1 MASLPSL
8 PASQSTAAAPV
19 YRAGTLTYDKTAL
32 YRLFFWLLVGDL
44 VYTLVGQ
51 LEIRVFPVF
60 LKQHGASDKII
71 AVIAGTI
78 PSCMRLFL
86 NPIVN
91 YRSDRKRSP
100 RGRRIPYLLWAGP
113 CSVAF
118 LALVPFAPDIVGW
131 LGWTNGFTGLL
142 AKVPLAPVIVVF
154 AGMAVLYETFQLILS
169 PAYFCLLRDV
179 VPLTHL
185 GRFMS
190 LFRMM
195 GAVATFGFNYWL
207 FGLTD
212 RHVKYVFGGVA
223 IVGMIGYLSMCLSV
237 KEGEYPPVVEKPWPR
252 QGLARF
258 AIVRTCFNFTAESF
272 TSPLY
277 WWIYV
282 TRLCIYAAQA
292 VAGAF
297 LIFFGQKELGLSLAH
312 TDSTLAAWP
321 ALLGGMLAFLI
332 GWLLD
337 RRGPI
342 PVLTVALASMTAG
355 CVGSFF
361 FVSGNATF
369 FAASLFTGAT
379 MWILILVQLVL
390 AQQLFNPAR
399 MGQISSANTL
409 VQSIAIGV
417 IIIPAT
423 GWFLDLMKGSVIHL
437 ALPFGCVLA
446 IGPYRFVYL
455 ILGAIYSVSLFGVL
469 RVRHFWRLRGGP
481 DNYVPPPIDAETEAP
496 WI

>member
-1 MASLPSL
+1 MAFPS
-8 PASQSTAAAPV
+8 PVPVPSSQPPV

-44 VYTLVGQ
+44 AYTLVGQ

-71 AVIAGTI
+71 ALIAGTI
-78 PSCMRLFL
+78 PSFMRLFL
-86 NPIVN
+86 NPVVN

-113 CSVAF
+113 CSVFF

-131 LGWTNGFTGLL
+131 LGWTNGFSGLL
-142 AKVPLAPVIVVF
+142 AKMPLAPVVLVF
-154 AGMAVLYETFQLILS
+154 AGMAILYETFQLIFS

-195 GAVATFGFNYWL
+195 GALATFVFNYWL

-212 RHVKYVFGGVA
+212 RHIKYLFGGVA
-223 IVGMIGYLSMCLSV
+223 LAGMIGYLAMSLSV
-237 KEGEYPPVVEKPWPR
+237 KEGEYPPVVEKNWPR
-252 QGLARF
+252 RGLARL
-258 AIVRTCFNFTAESF
+258 AIFRVCFNFTAESF
-272 TSPLY
+272 TLPLY

-282 TRLCIYAAQA
+282 TRLFIYAAQA
-292 VAGAF
+292 ASAAF
-297 LIFFGQKELGLSLAH
+297 LIFFGQQELGLTLAD

-321 ALLGGMLAFLI
+321 ALLGGILAFPI

-342 PVLTVALASMTAG
+342 PVLTVALAAMTAG
-355 CVGSFF
+355 CLGSFF

-369 FAASLFTGAT
+369 IAVSLFTGAT

-409 VQSIAIGV
+409 VQSVAIGL

-423 GWFLDLMKGSVIHL
+423 GWFLDLMKGSVFR
-437 ALPFGCVLA
+437 LPLPLVGVLS

-455 ILGAIYSVSLFGVL
+455 ILAVLYSFSLLGIV
-469 RVRHFWRLRGGP
+469 RVRHHWRLRGGP
-481 DNYVPPPIDAETEAP
+481 DHYVPPPIEPEWEGEGPRT
-496 WI
+496 